1 MLAEPTRGSGGP
13 SMTEAVTQAHI
24 APGAAVGMDVE
35 ILLRND
41 FVNPGGV
48 LSIIEIEIL
57 PECGGAEIQHPAP
70 VGLDKVHRLG
80 IPAALGEGLQEIIA
94 HERGKLLRTVAQ
106 DDGRCFLRIQHSL
119 DGQEGRCLAVPDRVR
134 NIGPE
139 PFGNLGAFCLQGA
152 VLQVSGHIGARFQ
165 GPDRKCLQAG
175 VNHVRPVVGRPVDEA
190 SVGIGL
196 AVILNILHYRMQEL
210 RHVFL
215 LLLQVGLVSIP
226 LIQVMLQDNPP
237 KRIGA
242 DAVHPV
248 RRGGLVPHIV
258 QAPTD
263 DLLVAEDRIHGNH
276 LRMHVADPD
285 QPVTLDA
292 VPQVVLH
299 AQMHGIGPR
308 LPDLVQTLVIT
319 FERTQIRKVPLSGYG
334 PDGPQGHL
342 PAVRFEQFQP
352 GETETAVAV
361 FGHAQ
366 PGNADFHVPDG
377 MVVGRRRL
385 RIVDVAEG
393 FAHGFAQDQAEPRR
407 LVGTVDGANDLDAAL
422 EFRSEVQQEH
432 PAFLHPDHLVLTG
445 GHLPAVRL
453 QEHIGPL
460 HRPLRKHHPRRG
472 HIFRHKAGI
481 QHAGGFD

>member
-1 MLAEPTRGSGGP
+1 MPSADTR
-13 SMTEAVTQAHI
+13 
-24 APGAAVGMDVE
+24 AA
-35 ILLRND
+35 
-41 FVNPGGV
+41 
-48 LSIIEIEIL
+48 
-57 PECGGAEIQHPAP
+57 A
-70 VGLDKVHRLG
+70 
-80 IPAALGEGLQEIIA
+80 
-94 HERGKLLRTVAQ
+94 
-106 DDGRCFLRIQHSL
+106 
-119 DGQEGRCLAVPDRVR
+119 RV
-134 NIGPE
+134 
-139 PFGNLGAFCLQGA
+139 
-152 VLQVSGHIGARFQ
+152 Q
-165 GPDRKCLQAG
+165 GPDRQSLQSG
-175 VNHVRPVVGRPVDEA
+175 VDHVRLVVGRPVDEA
-190 SVGIGL
+190 AVRIGL
-196 AVILNILHYRMQEL
+196 LVILHILHHRMQEV

-226 LIQVMLQDNPP
+226 LIQMVLQDNPP
-237 KRIGA
+237 ERVRT

-248 RRGGLVPHIV
+248 RGRSLVPHIV
-258 QAPTD
+258 QALAD
-263 DLLVAEDRIHGNH
+263 DLLVAEHRIHGNH

-285 QPVTLDA
+285 QTVALHT
-292 VPQVVLH
+292 VPEVVLH
-299 AQMHGIGPR
+299 AQVHRIGAR
-308 LPDLVQTLVIT
+308 LPDFVQALVIA
-319 FERTQIRKVPLSGYG
+319 FERTQIRKVPLLGNR
-334 PDGPQGHL
+334 PDGAEGDF
-342 PAVRFEQFQP
+342 PAIRIEQFQP

-361 FGHAQ
+361 FGDAQ

-472 HIFRHKAGI
+472 YIFRHKAGI
-481 QHAGGFD
+481 QHAGGFHGRIAGGNDAEKAQAEEIRAHPRRM